1 MSSIV
6 ICTFIFSIVAN
17 IFLVDRYYIYE
28 QRKILN
34 EVANDIRSVSEHNFA
49 SNLKRIEEE
58 HAVTIVYS
66 EVSNNLDQLNDRIRS
81 EFETKKL
88 KLNKFWITEN
98 TLNTLQNNSV
108 NKIYDQGVSKYKVLT
123 KFIKIDDY
131 IIAIALPLPHM
142 EETVLIINRFN
153 IVLMTISVL
162 LIIFLV
168 VILSNKIT
176 RPLESLKGLS
186 QDIASLKFR
195 KEEINTNDEVGD
207 LAKSINSMSEKLEKA
222 HNEIS
227 VQNKHLRELMSDV
240 SHELK
245 TPLSIVKVYEQGIV
259 DGLDDGTYRDVIEEQ
274 IEKMDLLIGKLLFW
288 AELES
293 SSLKK
298 CDFDIGSRIIDIT
311 GKYALILQENCI
323 DLSLNIEDKDYIICA
338 EQEGIDI
345 VLDNLVTN
353 AIKYTNDKRIEIT
366 LTKDTNGVNLTIAN
380 GVGEIDEGDLES
392 IWRPFYVL
400 EKSRSKELS
409 GTGLGLPIIKTIL
422 DNHNLDYGFKL
433 KNNRLTFFVTFA

>member
-1 MSSIV
+1 M
-6 ICTFIFSIVAN
+6 
-17 IFLVDRYYIYE
+17 VDRYYIYE

-34 EVANDIRSVSEHNFA
+34 EVANDIRSVSENDFA

-58 HAVTIVYS
+58 HTVTIVYS
-66 EVSNNLDQLNDRIRS
+66 EVSSNLDQLNDSIRS

-108 NKIYDQGVSKYKVLT
+108 NKIYDQGVTKYKVLT

-153 IVLMTISVL
+153 MVLMTFSVL

-168 VILSNKIT
+168 LILSNKIT

-195 KEEINTNDEVGD
+195 REEINTNDEVGD

-222 HNEIS
+222 HNEVS
-227 VQNKHLRELMSDV
+227 LQNKRLRDLMSDV

-259 DGLDDGTYRDVIEEQ
+259 DGLDDGTYREVIEEQ

-288 AELES
+288 TELEN
-293 SSLKK
+293 SSLNK

-311 GKYALILQENCI
+311 GKYTLILQENCI
-323 DLSLNIEDKDYIICA
+323 DLSLNIEDKDYIIRA
-338 EQEGIDI
+338 DQEGIDV

-353 AIKYTNDKRIEIT
+353 AIKYTNDKCIEIT

-422 DNHNLDYGFKL
+422 DNHKLDYGFKL
-433 KNNRLTFFVTFA
+433 KNNRLTFFVTFV